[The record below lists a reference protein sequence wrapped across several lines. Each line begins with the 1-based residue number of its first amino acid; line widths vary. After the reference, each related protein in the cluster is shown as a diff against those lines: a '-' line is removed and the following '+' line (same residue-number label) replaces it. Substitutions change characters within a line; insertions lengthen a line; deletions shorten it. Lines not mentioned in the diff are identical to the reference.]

1 MPFLTRRVVE
11 AFPLP
16 FDPCSP
22 EGLAARWVRWVAA
35 ARADRNPIADATGE
49 DAAANQPS
57 DVFFLAGSYGE
68 RLTRRCVVPTG
79 HDLFVPAFCATQR
92 RPAGP
97 PELVDGAHGSVAV
110 DRTSVGADWI
120 ATPVPFLVSG
130 VRLNL
135 MTGRRTP
142 VPMTA
147 CGWWKQVPALP
158 PGEHEVHVL
167 GGDGHGVTID
177 VRYQLLVHAAGARP
191 PGEVSR

>member
-1 MPFLTRRVVE
+1 MPFLSRRIVE
-11 AFPLP
+11 ASPLP

-35 ARADRNPIADATGE
+35 ARADRNPIADETGA

-68 RLTRRCVVPTG
+68 RLTRRCTVPAG

-97 PELVDGAHGSVAV
+97 PEDVDGAYGSIAV
-110 DRTSVGADWI
+110 DGQPLQADWI

-135 MTGRRTP
+135 VTGRRKP
-142 VPMTA
+142 VPMTTW
-147 CGWWKQVPALP
+147 GWWKQVPALP
-158 PGEHEVHVL
+158 PGEHEVHAV
-167 GGDGHGVTID
+167 GGDGHGLTVD
-177 VRYQLLVHAAGARP
+177 VRYRLLVHAAGSGHGQSVR
-191 PGEVSR
+191 

>member
-1 MPFLTRRVVE
+1 MPFLTRRIVE
-11 AFPLP
+11 PQPLP

-35 ARADRNPIADATGE
+35 ARADHNPIADETGA

-68 RLTRRCVVPTG
+68 TLTRRCTVPAG

-97 PELVDGAHGSVAV
+97 PPARVDDTYGSVAV
-110 DRTSVGADWI
+110 DGASLQADWI

-135 MTGRRTP
+135 VTGRRTP
-142 VPMTA
+142 VPMTTW
-147 CGWWKQVPALP
+147 GWWKQVPALP
-158 PGEHEVHVL
+158 PGEHEVHAV
-167 GGDGHGVTID
+167 GGDGQGLTVD
-177 VRYQLLVHAAGARP
+177 VRYRLLVRA
-191 PGEVSR
+191 PGCAPRG